1 MEKMLSIKE
10 TAEHLNVSTKTI
22 YNLVE
27 RGEIKA
33 SKVGNVW
40 RIHPKDIKDYLD
52 RKEGLK

>member
-27 RGEIKA
+27 GGQIKA